1 LPLASFSVVQV
12 ILLRSNTTETT
23 KASSDHGESSQV
35 QGQGWVPSMSTKADK
50 AYTATM
56 YRVGYLGTNMEQ
68 SLYNYKK

>member
-1 LPLASFSVVQV
+1 
-12 ILLRSNTTETT
+12 
-23 KASSDHGESSQV
+23 
-35 QGQGWVPSMSTKADK
+35 VPSMSTKADK